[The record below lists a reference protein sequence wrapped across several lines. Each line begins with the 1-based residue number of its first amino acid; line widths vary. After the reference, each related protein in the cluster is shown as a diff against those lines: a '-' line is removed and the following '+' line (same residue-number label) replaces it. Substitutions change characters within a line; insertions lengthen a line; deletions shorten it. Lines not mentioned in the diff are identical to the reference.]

1 MLSRFAVSGSSSVL
15 RCTKCQVQGRALLTT
30 KPSPNEA
37 GGLRGIL
44 GRFFARRQMTLA
56 MPISPAI
63 GRIEPLATSRAV
75 GWWLAGCAGMCVGA
89 VILGGVTRLT
99 ESGLS
104 MTDWTLLGKPPP
116 TTAAE
121 WEEEFDKY
129 RESPEFKW
137 KNSQITLNEFK
148 FIWYM
153 EYGHRMWGRS
163 IGAFF
168 YIPAIAFWA
177 SGKLTPALKKR
188 VLVAGALL
196 GFQGL
201 LGWYMVK
208 SGLDHNNF
216 LGPCDVPR
224 VSQYRLAAHLS
235 SAVVLYSFLFWSAKS
250 VLRPSITWSQVTP
263 GMAAFRKLVI
273 GSKALAFITL
283 VSGAF
288 VAGLDA
294 GLVYN
299 SFPKFADRWIPE
311 DILAFSPTLRNI
323 TENPTTVQF
332 NHRILGTSTLAALLL
347 VAGRAQ
353 SLPLP
358 PHLRMTALALGG
370 MGCLQVAMGITTLL
384 LYVPVPVAAAHQSGA
399 LATLSLAMWLA
410 HEMRLAKLV
419 KHIPK

>member
-1 MLSRFAVSGSSSVL
+1 ML
-15 RCTKCQVQGRALLTT
+15 T
-30 KPSPNEA
+30 
-37 GGLRGIL
+37 
-44 GRFFARRQMTLA
+44 
-56 MPISPAI
+56 
-63 GRIEPLATSRAV
+63 
-75 GWWLAGCAGMCVGA
+75 
-89 VILGGVTRLT
+89 
-99 ESGLS
+99 
-104 MTDWTLLGKPPP
+104 
-116 TTAAE
+116 
-121 WEEEFDKY
+121 
-129 RESPEFKW
+129 PEFKW
-137 KNSQITLNEFK
+137 KNFDISLEDFK

-153 EYGHRMWGRS
+153 EYIHRMWGRT
-163 IGAFF
+163 IGAAF
-168 YIPAIAFWA
+168 YIPAAAFWMR
-177 SGKLTPALKKR
+177 GMLTPALKKR
-188 VLVAGALL
+188 VMLMGGLL

-208 SGLDHNNF
+208 SGLEHENF
-216 LGPCDVPR
+216 LGPNDVPR

-235 SAVVLYSFLFWSAKS
+235 SAVVLYSFLAWNAKS

-263 GMAAFRKLVI
+263 SMASFRKLVI

-311 DILAFSPTLRNI
+311 DILAFSPALRNI

-347 VAGRAQ
+347 VAARAQ

-358 PHLRMTALALGG
+358 PHLKLTALALGG
-370 MGCLQVAMGITTLL
+370 MGCMQVAMGITTLL

-399 LATLSLAMWLA
+399 LATLSLAMWVA

>member
-1 MLSRFAVSGSSSVL
+1 MG
-15 RCTKCQVQGRALLTT
+15 
-30 KPSPNEA
+30 
-37 GGLRGIL
+37 
-44 GRFFARRQMTLA
+44 
-56 MPISPAI
+56 
-63 GRIEPLATSRAV
+63 
-75 GWWLAGCAGMCVGA
+75 
-89 VILGGVTRLT
+89 
-99 ESGLS
+99 
-104 MTDWTLLGKPPP
+104 TDWTLLGKPPP

-129 RESPEFKW
+129 RQSPEFKW

-148 FIWYM
+148 FI
-153 EYGHRMWGRS
+153 
-163 IGAFF
+163 
-168 YIPAIAFWA
+168 
-177 SGKLTPALKKR
+177 
-188 VLVAGALL
+188 
-196 GFQGL
+196 
-201 LGWYMVK
+201 WYMVK

-263 GMAAFRKLVI
+263 SMAAFRKLVI

-311 DILAFSPTLRNI
+311 DILAFSPTFRNI

-347 VAGRAQ
+347 TAARAQ

-358 PHLRMTALALGG
+358 PHLRLTALALGG

-384 LYVPVPVAAAHQSGA
+384 LYVPVPVAA
-399 LATLSLAMWLA
+399 
-410 HEMRLAKLV
+410 V
-419 KHIPK
+419 

>member
-1 MLSRFAVSGSSSVL
+1 MG
-15 RCTKCQVQGRALLTT
+15 
-30 KPSPNEA
+30 
-37 GGLRGIL
+37 
-44 GRFFARRQMTLA
+44 
-56 MPISPAI
+56 
-63 GRIEPLATSRAV
+63 
-75 GWWLAGCAGMCVGA
+75 
-89 VILGGVTRLT
+89 
-99 ESGLS
+99 
-104 MTDWTLLGKPPP
+104 TDWTLLGKPPP

-129 RESPEFKW
+129 RQSPEFKW

-188 VLVAGALL
+188 VLIAGGLL

-224 VSQYRLAAHLS
+224 VSQYRLAAHLP

-263 GMAAFRKLVI
+263 SMAAFRKLVI
-273 GSKALAFITL
+273 GSEALAFITL

-288 VAGLDA
+288 VSGLDA

-311 DILAFSPTLRNI
+311 DILAFSPTL
-323 TENPTTVQF
+323 
-332 NHRILGTSTLAALLL
+332 
-347 VAGRAQ
+347 
-353 SLPLP
+353 
-358 PHLRMTALALGG
+358 ALGG
-370 MGCLQVAMGITTLL
+370 MGCLQVAMGITTPL

-410 HEMRLAKLV
+410 HEMRLAKIV